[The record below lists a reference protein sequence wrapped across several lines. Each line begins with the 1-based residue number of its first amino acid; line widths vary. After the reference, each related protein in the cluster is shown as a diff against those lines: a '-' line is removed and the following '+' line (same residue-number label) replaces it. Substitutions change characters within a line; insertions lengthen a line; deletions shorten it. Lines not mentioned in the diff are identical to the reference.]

1 VSLGS
6 PLAPDHPAVD
16 PAAHRGSRT
25 ARLAARRALAAG
37 LLLAPLT
44 LVGLVPRS
52 AGSTWPDVLGA
63 VRGVSV
69 GWLLALSVVWL
80 AGLVAHSLVLT
91 SSLPGLTSRRAL
103 SLNLA
108 GSAVAN
114 AVPMGGAIS
123 VGLTGAMARSWGF
136 APVALGAYLTVSMA
150 WNVLVRLLAGVFG
163 LTWLAVTQSG
173 TLWRNSVWVLSAAAG
188 VLVLAGIALAR
199 ERSTARL
206 GALVGAAV
214 GLVRRT
220 PPELSR
226 DRRRGFALTFIRV
239 RRLTLRLIARA
250 WPRLS
255 IGMVGYLALLTLL
268 LDMCLRAIG
277 SPQSLMLVAAA
288 VGVERLVSAV
298 PITPGGAGVAEL
310 GLVAC
315 LTLSG
320 VNLVVAVA
328 ATFLYRLFTFFLEIP
343 VGLVVALGWGLARR
357 RARVAAESMRSA
369 AALGSISGQPT

>member
-1 VSLGS
+1 VTVHT
-6 PLAPDHPAVD
+6 PLAP
-16 PAAHRGSRT
+16 G
-25 ARLAARRALAAG
+25 RREPRAGKRAAG
-37 LLLAPLT
+37 RAAAVLLLAAPMS

-63 VRGVSV
+63 VRGISL
-69 GWLLALSVVWL
+69 GWLLALSIVWL

-114 AVPMGGAIS
+114 SVPLGGAIS
-123 VGLTGAMARSWGF
+123 VGLTSAMARSWGF
-136 APVALGAYLTVSMA
+136 APVALGAYLTVSTA

-163 LTWLAVTQSG
+163 LTWLALNQSG
-173 TLWRNSVWVLSAAAG
+173 TLWRSSVWVLSAAAG
-188 VLVLAGIALAR
+188 ALLFVGLVLAR
-199 ERSTARL
+199 ERSTAWL
-206 GALVGAAV
+206 GGAVGGLVGR
-214 GLVRRT
+214 LRRT
-220 PPELSR
+220 SVEAAR
-226 DRRRGFALTFIRV
+226 ARRVRAALTFVRV
-239 RRLTLRLIARA
+239 RRQTLRLVARA

-255 IGMVGYLALLTLL
+255 LGMVGYLALLTLL
-268 LDMCLRAIG
+268 LDMCLRAVG
-277 SPQSLMLVAAA
+277 SAQGLALVAAA

-298 PITPGGAGVAEL
+298 PVTPGGAGVAEL

-320 VNLVVAVA
+320 VDPVAAVA

-343 VGLVVALGWGLARR
+343 VGLVVALGWGVARR
-357 RARVAAESMRSA
+357 RARVAAASIRAA